1 MVMED
6 KRSREVEG
14 GERMGLLVAQM
25 RLNKAIIIDYLSPST
40 LAKAM
45 QDVPSTPFEV
55 LSQDP
60 NGS

>member
-25 RLNKAIIIDYLSPST
+25 RLNKAIIDDLSPST